1 MVSDPAGESV
11 LERSRAAAA
20 RGEWGEAFALLGE
33 ADSRAALRG
42 ADLGLLAD
50 VAYAAGRLDVT
61 IDAWE
66 RAYAEGLRGGDR
78 PAAAGA
84 ALRIAMHLLMDTA
97 LMAPIRGW
105 LGRADALL
113 EGLDETPVH
122 AWLAVVHNY
131 ERLLSGD
138 FETARTWA
146 RRAIEV
152 GSRLEPAAA
161 AVARVAEARSLIL
174 DGDVRQ
180 GLALLDEA
188 GVAAVSGELDPIAT
202 GVVYCELLC
211 ALQGLAQ
218 YDQADQWSEAMERWS
233 RASAIGSFHGRCR
246 VHRAEI
252 LRLRGACREAESE
265 ALLAC
270 DELRPYLRREFG
282 WPLTEL
288 GRIRLQRGD
297 LEGAEEAFVAAHQ
310 AGWDPHP
317 GLALVRLAR
326 GDVEHAAAAIRDAL
340 ERPSYVPSKEFPPN
354 SDLRRAPLLAAQVEI
369 GIAAGQLDVARAA
382 AGELGRIAT
391 RFESKALA
399 ATTAVALGTVLLAEG
414 DPAGARRQLDQ
425 AAHLWSE
432 VGAPYEAANARL
444 RLADAYDAEDNHDR
458 ALLERGAA
466 HAVLEQIGA
475 RDAASRRPDD
485 SGDRRAIEAAMPA
498 SSVGVFRREG
508 DYWSIGFEDRTV
520 RVRDLKGMRYLVRL
534 LAEPGRELHV
544 VDLVI
549 AEGGAAWTDAGD
561 AGEVLDARAREV
573 YRRRLTEIDDDLE
586 QARAM
591 SDLGRTGQAEAE
603 RECLVRELSR
613 AVGLDGRERRVGS
626 ASERARASVTRAIRQ
641 AMARIGEHH
650 RPLAAHLDRA
660 IRTGVYCVYRPD
672 PRAPVAW
679 RF

>member
-399 ATTAVALGTVLLAEG
+399 ATPPSRSAPCCSPRAIRPVRAVSSIRPRTC
-414 DPAGARRQLDQ
+414 GARSARRTRRRTPGSAWPTRTTPRTITTVRSSS
-425 AAHLWSE
+425 AARRTPSSNRSARGTLHRGGPTTR
-432 VGAPYEAANARL
+432 VIAAP
-444 RLADAYDAEDNHDR
+444 
-458 ALLERGAA
+458 
-466 HAVLEQIGA
+466 
-475 RDAASRRPDD
+475 SRRRC
-485 SGDRRAIEAAMPA
+485 RRRRSA
-498 SSVGVFRREG
+498 SSV
-508 DYWSIGFEDRTV
+508 
-520 RVRDLKGMRYLVRL
+520 
-534 LAEPGRELHV
+534 
-544 VDLVI
+544 
-549 AEGGAAWTDAGD
+549 
-561 AGEVLDARAREV
+561 ARA
-573 YRRRLTEIDDDLE
+573 TT
-586 QARAM
+586 
-591 SDLGRTGQAEAE
+591 GRSASRTAPSA
-603 RECLVRELSR
+603 CATSR
-613 AVGLDGRERRVGS
+613 ACATWSGCSPSRD
-626 ASERARASVTRAIRQ
+626 ASSTSS
-641 AMARIGEHH
+641 
-650 RPLAAHLDRA
+650 
-660 IRTGVYCVYRPD
+660 TS
-672 PRAPVAW
+672 
-679 RF
+679 